1 VGNEAKDD
9 PSKDISTVNGTG
21 KMSRGLKSCKLD
33 DDYDDDDDDDEDDDE
48 DKK

>member
-1 VGNEAKDD
+1 VGNKGKDY

-21 KMSRGLKSCKLD
+21 KRSRGLKSCKLD
-33 DDYDDDDDDDEDDDE
+33 DDHDNDNE